1 MFRSKKQLLRVC
13 PKIFIWS
20 HTKKA
25 EIEYFQDFK
34 HCLRTPLIQP
44 EKYICGTP
52 QELIRYIIQWKKKE
66 IDEKDKDQVW
76 CIFDVDDFYKNG
88 KVDFLKA
95 ITEAKRN
102 NIKIAYANEC
112 FELWILLHFKKI
124 NSPIYNRGTIEK
136 EIQKVFKK
144 NALGN
149 FNKNQKV
156 FKALLPFQ
164 LKAIQNAKKLIT
176 GDYDEIDFDKMLSS
190 EGNPSTSIHFLVEEI
205 NKKFGVKV

>member
-1 MFRSKKQLLRVC
+1 M
-13 PKIFIWS
+13 
-20 HTKKA
+20 
-25 EIEYFQDFK
+25 
-34 HCLRTPLIQP
+34 
-44 EKYICGTP
+44 
-52 QELIRYIIQWKKKE
+52 
-66 IDEKDKDQVW
+66 
-76 CIFDVDDFYKNG
+76 
-88 KVDFLKA
+88 KA

-112 FELWILLHFKKI
+112 FELWILLHFKRI
-124 NSPIYNRGTIEK
+124 NSPIYNREAIEK

-164 LKAIQNAKKLIT
+164 LKAIQNAQKLIT
-176 GDYDEIDFDKMLSS
+176 EDYDEIDFDKMLSS